1 MKRLLVTLK
10 YRGTNYVGWQVQQ
23 NGTSVQTAV
32 QDAIEKLYGTR
43 VDVTGCSRT
52 DSGVHANGYRFC
64 FTPPCETTPFKVI
77 ASLNHV
83 LPDDMG
89 VCDCIEVDEEFHPRY
104 SAVAKEYVYKLYGG
118 RARDPF
124 LNGLAWHYR
133 GEPDVE
139 LMNSAAKHFI
149 GKYDFCSF
157 MAKGSKI
164 IDTTRTVFDCRAEQ
178 KKGYVQISI
187 CGDGFLY
194 KMVRI
199 IVGTLIAVSE
209 GKFTPSDIDKIIAA
223 KSRDAAGRTAPSEG
237 LYLNRVFYDLK
248 EVSEHVGK
256 QL

>member
-10 YRGTNYVGWQVQQ
+10 YRGTDYVGWQVQQ
-23 NGTSVQTAV
+23 NGKSVQSAV
-32 QDAIEKLYGTR
+32 QDAIEKLYGVR

-64 FTPPCETTPFKVI
+64 FTPPCSTTPFRVI
-77 ASLNHV
+77 AALNHV
-83 LPDDMG
+83 LPEDMG
-89 VCDCIEVDEEFHPRY
+89 VSDCVEVEDDFHPRY

-118 RARDPF
+118 RARNPF
-124 LNGLAWHYR
+124 LNGLAWHYT

-139 LMNSAAKHFI
+139 AMNTAARHFI
-149 GKYDFCSF
+149 GTHDFCSF

-164 IDTTRTVFDCRAEQ
+164 IDTTRTIYDCRVEQ
-178 KKGYVQISI
+178 TDDYVKISI

-199 IVGTLIAVSE
+199 IVGTLIGVSE
-209 GKFTPSDIDKIIAA
+209 GKFSPADIDKIIAA
-223 KSRDAAGRTAPSEG
+223 KDRNAAGRTAPSEG

-248 EVSEHVGK
+248 EVEGHVGK
-256 QL
+256 RL